1 MQQPPHIRSHLDD
14 ERHTDEKKSA
24 FQKTTLR
31 SSLTALHAAQPQS
44 IYLRDGELF
53 SCVNSLQVMP
63 PDLRF

>member
-1 MQQPPHIRSHLDD
+1 MQQPPHSTLYLEA
-14 ERHTDEKKSA
+14 ERHADGKKSA